1 MAVFSC
7 GDGVVHPMHGAG
19 HIRALETRTVDGVEK
34 QYYCVHLVISDLVVH
49 VPADK
54 EPVGLRPVCSAEEA
68 QRLLEQWPQLALEND
83 KYWNQRYRDNMLRIR
98 TGEMEQVAC
107 VVKNLLYRQR
117 KKPLS
122 TGEKNM
128 LESALSILISELML
142 ALDRPYDEIRQALEP
157 EEP

>member
-34 QYYCVHLVISDLVVH
+34 QYYCVHLVISDLVIH

-68 QRLLEQWPQLALEND
+68 QRLLKQWPQLPLEDD
-83 KYWNQRYRDNMLRIR
+83 KYWNKRYRDNMLRIPQR
-98 TGEMEQVAC
+98 GDGAGGLCSEKP
-107 VVKNLLYRQR
+107 VVPAEEETLVHGREEYAGIGPVDSDFRADAGAGS
-117 KKPLS
+117 PL
-122 TGEKNM
+122 
-128 LESALSILISELML
+128 
-142 ALDRPYDEIRQALEP
+142 
-157 EEP
+157 